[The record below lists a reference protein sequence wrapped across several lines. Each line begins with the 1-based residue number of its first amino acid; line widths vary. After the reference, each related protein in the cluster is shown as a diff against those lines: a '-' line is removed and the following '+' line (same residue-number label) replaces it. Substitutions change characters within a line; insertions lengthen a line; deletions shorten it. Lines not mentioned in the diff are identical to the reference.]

1 MTDTHPR
8 LGQLLGYMDETR
20 TQLMHTVE
28 NINPSF
34 ASIRPRE
41 GAWSAAENLAHLAK
55 VEAGVAGLLEK
66 SVAWARSNDV
76 GSPQS
81 QDSVFTE
88 PGRVQIPDKLE
99 APEMVRPE
107 EDMPIEISVDSLR
120 RSRERIREALLSSA
134 DLDLSSVKRPHR
146 VLGELD
152 MYKWVEFV
160 AQHEERHRKQID
172 RTMGEVT
179 ERAAECAPIV

>member
-1 MTDTHPR
+1 MTDTQPR
-8 LGQLLGYMDETR
+8 LGELLAYMDETR
-20 TQLMHTVE
+20 GHLMETVA

-34 ASIRPRE
+34 ASIRPRD

-55 VEAGVAGLLEK
+55 VEAGVAGLIEK
-66 SVAWARSNDV
+66 SVAWARANEV
-76 GSPQS
+76 GPPQS
-81 QDSVFTE
+81 QSSVFT
-88 PGRVQIPDKLE
+88 GFDGVKLPDKLE
-99 APEMVRPE
+99 APEMVRPD
-107 EDMPIEISVDSLR
+107 EDIPIEISVDSLQ
-120 RSRERIREALLSSA
+120 RSRERIREALLSSS

-172 RTMGEVT
+172 RTMREVT